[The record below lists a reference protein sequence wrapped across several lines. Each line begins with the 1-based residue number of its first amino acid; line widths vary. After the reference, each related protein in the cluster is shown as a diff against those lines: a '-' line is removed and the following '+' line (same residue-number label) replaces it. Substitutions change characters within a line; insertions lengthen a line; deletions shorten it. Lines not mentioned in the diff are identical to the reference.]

1 MVNKRVLDLAK
12 DLGVTA
18 EDVQRA
24 ASNCGVMASGP
35 SSSLDSSD
43 VTKVTAA
50 LKEKQSKSGSKTL
63 TLGKTLSLG
72 GGRSSSDTSRD
83 TVAVTKRRRRGRVV
97 SPSVVKP
104 TVSPAEQ
111 AKAAVNKPTVA
122 PAEQAKAALNKPTVS
137 PAEKAKAAINKPAV
151 APAEQAKAAINKP
164 TVSPAE
170 KAKVAVNK
178 PTVSPAEKAKAAVNK
193 PTVAPAEKAKV
204 AVNKPTVAPAEKA
217 KVAVNKP
224 TVAPAEKAKV
234 AVNKPTVSPAEKAKS
249 AVNKPTVAPAEKAKA
264 AVNKPAVK
272 SKTAYNKPAVKVTVQ
287 KTVAG
292 KPLVKSSLTPAQM
305 AAKKIEASKVKKE
318 AEQLKQRQVRQARR
332 STYVQHT
339 VKQPRRHGSD
349 HKNES
354 LPSRTSRASP
364 HNRPV
369 RPKQGS
375 GGPRTT
381 IRTGLT
387 PAQIAARKA
396 PRSSIKQIEEKITKE
411 RRQQRQNRPQ
421 GQRPN
426 NRSTGNTI
434 GAGVRRP
441 ASVTVAPSE
450 QVAAPTGQKRRGPQ
464 PGQRFQK
471 RRLTPAE
478 KAARRDYSSKRHAS
492 LTPEQEERMAR
503 LAKGGRRGKDTVTKD
518 DEAFVIREVEILDG
532 MIVSD
537 LAAKMAVKAVDLV
550 KKLFDMGQMITIN
563 DSLEADTAMLIVEE
577 FGHKPKLINEAAV
590 EDVLIAEVEAD
601 EGVLSPRPPVVVV
614 MGHVDHGKTSILDA
628 LRKATVAEGEAGG
641 ITQHIGAYMVKLDTG
656 ERVVFV
662 DTPGHEAFTGLRARG
677 AKLTDVAV
685 LVVAADD
692 GVMPQ
697 TVEALNHA
705 RSAGVP
711 IIVAVN
717 KMDKE
722 GADPEMVKRQLAE
735 HDVVPEDWGGDTI
748 FVNVSAH
755 TGEGLEDLLEMLA
768 LQTDILELRAN
779 PDRTGRGVVIE
790 SRLDKGRGPVATV
803 LVQNG
808 TFKKGDTVV
817 VGSVMGKIR
826 AIVDENAVQHK
837 TAGPSTPFELI
848 GLKEVPEAG
857 LEIVAVEN
865 DRQAK
870 DIVSY
875 RKEKARQQGVSS
887 DKRATLD
894 ELFADMESGIAEV
907 PVLIKGDVTGSVEA
921 MAESLVKAGT
931 NEVKVKVIH
940 KGIGGITESD
950 IMLASASNAIVI
962 GFNVRPETKAKKL
975 AVNEGVDVRFYKVIY
990 DAIDE
995 VKLAMAGKLSP
1006 DKVEKVTGSAEVREV
1021 FIAPKIGAIAGS
1033 YVTDGFV
1040 KRGSKVRVLRDAVM
1054 IHDGTLASL
1063 RRFRDDVKEVKTGY
1077 ECGIGVEGFNDVKE
1091 GDTFEFYVIEEVAAT
1106 L

>member
-1 MVNKRVLDLAK
+1 MANKRVLDLAK
-12 DLGVTA
+12 DLGVSA
-18 EDVQRA
+18 DDVQRA
-24 ASNCGVMASGP
+24 AVSCGVAADSP
-35 SSSLDSSD
+35 TASLDSSD
-43 VTKVTAA
+43 VVKIKAA
-50 LKEKQSKSGSKTL
+50 LKSNEKKSTGASKTL
-63 TLGKTLSLG
+63 TLGKPLSLG
-72 GGRSSSDTSRD
+72 GKGTADSGSHSVEVSVRRRRSRVVGSAVTNKPTIKPADQARKAVAS
-83 TVAVTKRRRRGRVV
+83 AVTKPAAPTETVTAKRVV
-97 SPSVVKP
+97 VKKTAPKKEVAPEKTAKSLPKPS
-104 TVSPAEQ
+104 VSPAKL
-111 AKAAVNKPTVA
+111 A
-122 PAEQAKAALNKPTVS
+122 
-137 PAEKAKAAINKPAV
+137 AEKVAA
-151 APAEQAKAAINKP
+151 Q
-164 TVSPAE
+164 
-170 KAKVAVNK
+170 
-178 PTVSPAEKAKAAVNK
+178 
-193 PTVAPAEKAKV
+193 
-204 AVNKPTVAPAEKA
+204 
-217 KVAVNKP
+217 
-224 TVAPAEKAKV
+224 
-234 AVNKPTVSPAEKAKS
+234 
-249 AVNKPTVAPAEKAKA
+249 
-264 AVNKPAVK
+264 
-272 SKTAYNKPAVKVTVQ
+272 
-287 KTVAG
+287 
-292 KPLVKSSLTPAQM
+292 
-305 AAKKIEASKVKKE
+305 KVKKSE
-318 AEQLKQRQVRQARR
+318 AQAEERQRKRAAQVQRTESRPRPNRTGAASTQHQKDKLPARAPVQKREQ
-332 STYVQHT
+332 
-339 VKQPRRHGSD
+339 
-349 HKNES
+349 
-354 LPSRTSRASP
+354 SRTQRS
-364 HNRPV
+364 
-369 RPKQGS
+369 KT

-387 PAQIAARKA
+387 PAQIAASKA

-421 GQRPN
+421 GQRPGSRPGSSSPSN
-426 NRSTGNTI
+426 ATPRRS
-434 GAGVRRP
+434 P
-441 ASVTVAPSE
+441 SVAVAPVE
-450 QVAAPTGQKRRGPQ
+450 QPTAPTGQKRRPAQG
-464 PGQRFQK
+464 GQRHQK

-478 KAARRDYSSKRHAS
+478 KAARRDYSSKRHQS

-503 LAKGGRRGKDTVTKD
+503 LAKGGRRSKNTTITKD

-537 LAAKMAVKAVDLV
+537 LAAKMAVKSADLI
-550 KKLFDMGQMITIN
+550 KKLFEMGQMISVNEAI
-563 DSLEADTAMLIVEE
+563 DADTAMLIVEE

-590 EDVLIAEVEAD
+590 EDVLIADVEED
-601 EGVLSPRPPVVVV
+601 EEALSPRPPVVVV

-641 ITQHIGAYMVKLDTG
+641 ITQHIGAYMVKLESG

-677 AKLTDVAV
+677 ANLTDVAV

-735 HDVVPEDWGGDTI
+735 HEVVPEDWGGDTI

-768 LQTDILELRAN
+768 LQTEILELRAN
-779 PDRTGRGVVIE
+779 PDRSGRGVVIE

-808 TFKKGDTVV
+808 TFHKGDTVV
-817 VGSVMGKIR
+817 VGSVMGRIR
-826 AIVDENAVQHK
+826 AIIDENAVQHK
-837 TAGPSTPFELI
+837 TAGPSIPFELI

-865 DRQAK
+865 ERQAK

-875 RKEKARQQGVSS
+875 RKEKERQHGVTS

-894 ELFADMESGIAEV
+894 ELFADMASGIAEV

-931 NEVKVKVIH
+931 DEVKVKVIH
-940 KGIGGITESD
+940 KAIGGITESD

-962 GFNVRPETKAKKL
+962 GFNVRPEAKAKKL
-975 AVNEGVDVRFYKVIY
+975 AAQEGVDVRFYKVIY
-990 DAIDE
+990 DAIDD
-995 VKLAMAGKLSP
+995 VKAAMAGQLSP
-1006 DKVEKVTGSAEVREV
+1006 DEVEKVTGSADVREV
-1021 FIAPKIGAIAGS
+1021 FVAPKIGAIAGC
-1033 YVTDGFV
+1033 YITDGYV
-1040 KRGSKVRVLRDAVM
+1040 VRGSKVRVLREGVL
-1054 IHDGTLASL
+1054 IYDGTLASL
-1063 RRFRDDVKEVKTGY
+1063 RRFKDDVKEVKAGY
-1077 ECGIGVEGFNDVKE
+1077 ECGIGVENFNDIKE

>member
-1 MVNKRVLDLAK
+1 MANKRVLDLAK

-18 EDVQRA
+18 DDVQHA
-24 ASNCGVMASGP
+24 AADCGVSATGP
-35 SSSLDSSD
+35 TSNLDSDD
-43 VTKVTAA
+43 VSKVTAA
-50 LKEKQSKSGSKTL
+50 LQSKDNKKSGGKTL
-63 TLGKTLSLG
+63 TLGKPLSLG
-72 GGRSSSDTSRD
+72 GGKPSSGGSHS
-83 TVAVTKRRRRGRVV
+83 VAVTKRRRRGRVTAPPV
-97 SPSVVKP
+97 IAKP
-104 TVSPAEQ
+104 TVEKPVV
-111 AKAAVNKPTVA
+111 AKPTVEKPVATKPTVA
-122 PAEQAKAALNKPTVS
+122 KAESKPTAKKEEIKTPAAKEKAPSKAVFS
-137 PAEKAKAAINKPAV
+137 PAKMA
-151 APAEQAKAAINKP
+151 
-164 TVSPAE
+164 AE
-170 KAKVAVNK
+170 K
-178 PTVSPAEKAKAAVNK
+178 
-193 PTVAPAEKAKV
+193 
-204 AVNKPTVAPAEKA
+204 
-217 KVAVNKP
+217 
-224 TVAPAEKAKV
+224 
-234 AVNKPTVSPAEKAKS
+234 
-249 AVNKPTVAPAEKAKA
+249 
-264 AVNKPAVK
+264 
-272 SKTAYNKPAVKVTVQ
+272 
-287 KTVAG
+287 
-292 KPLVKSSLTPAQM
+292 M
-305 AAKKIEASKVKKE
+305 AASKVKKSE
-318 AEQLKQRQVRQARR
+318 EQAAQRQKRAQ
-332 STYVQHT
+332 VQHH
-339 VKQPRRHGSD
+339 VKQPRRQGGE
-349 HKNES
+349 HKKES
-354 LPSRTSRASP
+354 LPTRTPNKP
-364 HNRPV
+364 HDNRGA
-369 RPKQGS
+369 RPKQ

-421 GQRPN
+421 GQRPGGN
-426 NRSTGNTI
+426 NRPGAA
-434 GAGVRRP
+434 GAGNSMRRSP
-441 ASVTVAPSE
+441 SVAVSPSE
-450 QVAAPTGQKRRGPQ
+450 QVTAPAAQKRRGPQ

-471 RRLTPAE
+471 RRLSPAE
-478 KAARRDYSSKRHAS
+478 KAARRDYSSKRHQS

-503 LAKGGRRGKDTVTKD
+503 LAKGGGRRGKGNTVTKD
-518 DEAFVIREVEILDG
+518 DEAFVVREVEVMEG

-537 LAAKMAVKAVDLV
+537 LASKMAVKSADLI
-550 KKLFDMGQMITIN
+550 KKLFEMGQMISVNEGI
-563 DSLEADTAMLIVEE
+563 DADTAILIVEE
-577 FGHKPKLINEAAV
+577 FGHKAKLINAAAV
-590 EDVLIAEVEAD
+590 EDVLIAEVEED
-601 EGVLSPRPPVVVV
+601 EGKLSPRPPVVVV

-628 LRKATVAEGEAGG
+628 LRKAAVAEGEAGG
-641 ITQHIGAYMVKLDTG
+641 ITQHIGAYMVKLESD

-735 HDVVPEDWGGDTI
+735 HEVVPEDWGGDTI

-768 LQTDILELRAN
+768 LQTEILELRAN

-817 VGSVMGKIR
+817 VGSVMGRIR
-826 AIVDENAVQHK
+826 AIIDENAVQHK
-837 TAGPSTPFELI
+837 TAGPSIPFELI

-865 DRQAK
+865 ERDAK
-870 DIVSY
+870 DIISY
-875 RKEKARQQGVSS
+875 RKEKERQHGITS

-894 ELFADMESGIAEV
+894 ELFADIESGIAEV

-931 NEVKVKVIH
+931 DDVKVKVVH
-940 KGIGGITESD
+940 KAIGGITESD

-975 AVNEGVDVRFYKVIY
+975 AADEGVDVRFYKVIY

-1006 DKVEKVTGSAEVREV
+1006 DEVEKVTGSAEVREV
-1021 FIAPKIGAIAGS
+1021 FMAPKIGAIAGS

-1040 KRGSKVRVLRDAVM
+1040 TRGSKVRVLREGVL
-1054 IHDGTLASL
+1054 IYDGTLASL
-1063 RRFRDDVKEVKTGY
+1063 RRFKDDVKEVKSGY
-1077 ECGIGVEGFNDVKE
+1077 ECGIGVENFNDVKE